1 MDIQKLLNERNIELS
16 YLDKDYGF
24 PELKKGTI
32 ITNSRGFTKNLLSD
46 LGFAEFYPVSDA
58 SLDRVEEIKKNEH
71 AGSIIGF
78 GGGKAI
84 DIAKKLAYDLD
95 LNLIS
100 IPTAPSHDGLISKN
114 CSLYNGIKR
123 ETIPTKYPSKIIIP
137 LYLWKDSGNL
147 KKSGIC
153 DLISNLTAL
162 QDLSLAEKN
171 GEKFSEFYKQLS
183 FESAE
188 KVLGF
193 GTDKELAEALIMS
206 GIAMEETSKYCS
218 GSEHEVERLLE
229 AKINGGK
236 YLHGQ
241 LAGTGT
247 LISAKIY
254 EIYSNELPDLRFE
267 SKNLFEEIKE
277 KMKKV
282 GVYEFAIEPLKD
294 EKFNPEILG
303 EISRIRPERYSLW
316 NVIDS
321 EKVEWKKIVGGILE

>member
-1 MDIQKLLNERNIELS
+1 MDIQKLLKERNIELS
-16 YLDKDYGF
+16 YLDEKYDF

-32 ITNSRGFTKNLLSD
+32 ITNNGGFTKNLLSN
-46 LGFAEFYPVSDA
+46 LGFEDFYPVSDA
-58 SLDRVEEIKKNEH
+58 SIDKVEEIKKNDH
-71 AGSIIGF
+71 VNYIIGF

-100 IPTAPSHDGLISKN
+100 VPTAPSHDGLISKN
-114 CSLYNGIKR
+114 CSLYNGVRR

-137 LYLWKDSGNL
+137 LYLWKYSGDL
-147 KKSGIC
+147 KKAGTC

-162 QDLSLAEKN
+162 QDVSLSEKK
-171 GEKFSEFYKQLS
+171 GESFSEFYKQLS

-188 KVLGF
+188 KVLGC

-229 AKINGGK
+229 EKINGGK

-247 LISAKIY
+247 LISAKVY
-254 EIYSNELPDLRFE
+254 ELYSNEFSGLRFE
-267 SKNLFEEIKE
+267 SKNLFEDIKE

-282 GVYEFAIEPLKD
+282 GVYEFAIDPLKD
-294 EKFNPEILG
+294 EKFNPEILR
-303 EISRIRPERYSLW
+303 EISKIRPERYSIW

-321 EKVEWKKIVGGILE
+321 KKVDWGKVVRGILE

>member
-1 MDIQKLLNERNIELS
+1 MDIQKLLNERNIKLT
-16 YLDKDYGF
+16 YLDKDYEI

-32 ITNSRGFTKNLLSD
+32 ITNNGGFTRNLLSNS
-46 LGFAEFYPVSDA
+46 GFEGFYQVSDA
-58 SLDRVEEIKKNEH
+58 SLDNVEEIKKNNH
-71 AGSIIGF
+71 AGYIIGF

-114 CSLYNGIKR
+114 CSLYNGTKR

-137 LYLWKDSGNL
+137 LYLWKNSGYL
-147 KKSGIC
+147 KKAGIC

-162 QDLSLAEKN
+162 QDISLSEKK

-183 FESAE
+183 FESSE
-188 KVLGF
+188 KVLGC

-218 GSEHEVERLLE
+218 GSEHEIERLLE

-247 LISAKIY
+247 LISAKVY

-267 SKNLFEEIKE
+267 SKKLFEEIKE

-282 GVYEFAIEPLKD
+282 DVYEFAIEPLKD
-294 EKFNPEILG
+294 EKFNPEILR
-303 EISRIRPERYSLW
+303 EISKVRPERYSLW

-321 EKVEWKKIVGGILE
+321 EVVDWKEVVKGILE

>member
-1 MDIQKLLNERNIELS
+1 MDIQKLLNERDIELT
-16 YLDKDYGF
+16 YLDTTYKF

-32 ITNSRGFTKNLLSD
+32 ITNGGVFTRNLLLNSGIED
-46 LGFAEFYPVSDA
+46 FYPVSDA
-58 SLDRVEEIKKNEH
+58 SLDKVEEIKKNNH
-71 AGSIIGF
+71 SDYVIGF

-84 DIAKKLAYDLD
+84 DIAKKLAYDLN

-114 CSLYNGIKR
+114 CSLYNGVRR

-137 LYLWKDSGNL
+137 LYLWKDSGDL
-147 KKSGIC
+147 KKAGIC

-162 QDLSLAEKN
+162 QDMSLAEKN
-171 GEKFSEFYKQLS
+171 GESFSEFYKQLS
-183 FESAE
+183 FESVE
-188 KVLGF
+188 KVLGC

-206 GIAMEETSKYCS
+206 GIAMEETSRYCS

-247 LISAKIY
+247 LISSKVY
-254 EIYSNELPDLRFE
+254 EIYSNELSGLKSDSE
-267 SKNLFEEIKE
+267 KLFEDIKE
-277 KMKKV
+277 RMKKV
-282 GVYEFAIEPLKD
+282 GIYEFAIEPLKD
-294 EKFNPEILG
+294 EKFNPDLLR
-303 EISRIRPERYSLW
+303 EISKIRPERYSLW
-316 NVIDS
+316 NVVDS
-321 EKVEWKKIVGGILE
+321 EKVEWEKIVEGILE

>member
-1 MDIQKLLNERNIELS
+1 MDVLKLLNERNIELV
-16 YLDKDYGF
+16 YLNEDSGF

-32 ITNSRGFTKNLLSD
+32 ITNAGGFTKNLLSD
-46 LGFAEFYPVSDA
+46 AGVEGFYPVSDA
-58 SLDRVEEIKKNEH
+58 SLDKVEEIKKNEH
-71 AGSIIGF
+71 IDYMIGF

-84 DIAKKLAYDLD
+84 DIAKKLAYDLN

-114 CSLYNGIKR
+114 CSLYNGTRR

-137 LYLWKDSGNL
+137 SYLWKDSGDL
-147 KKSGIC
+147 KKAGIC

-162 QDLSLAEKN
+162 QDISLSEKN
-171 GEKFSEFYKQLS
+171 GESFSEFYKQLS

-188 KVLGF
+188 KVLGC

-206 GIAMEETSKYCS
+206 GIAMEETSRYCS

-247 LISAKIY
+247 LISAKVY
-254 EIYSNELPDLRFE
+254 EIYSDELSGLRFD
-267 SKNLFEEIKE
+267 SDGFFSDIKN
-277 KMKKV
+277 KMKKIS
-282 GVYEFAIEPLKD
+282 VYESAIKPLKD
-294 EKFNPEILG
+294 EKFNPDLLR
-303 EISRIRPERYSLW
+303 EISKIRPERYSLW

-321 EKVEWKKIVGGILE
+321 EKVDWKKVVGGILE